1 MLWEVPCVS
10 GRRVGDGCAVWS
22 GTRAWQGS
30 GRGRSGAVGGEDR
43 AARRG
48 RARPRRAAVRVLR
61 AGAGRGLAGSGDVA
75 GAAAASGRC
84 AGGRARQDRGRVLRL
99 RGEPHAAVGE
109 ASAGRGFGGG
119 AGGSGPGVGRD
130 RDRGVRAGVLREP
143 VRVDGAAVRALR
155 GLAVDAG
162 GGRPCRLARRGSRAD
177 DARAG
182 LVVEAGDYPDQ
193 DPGPYRDGRADPGAG
208 PVPGWPAAVRVPA
221 RGCGAAPEQGARR
234 VGQAGAPPRAGPGDS
249 SGGAVD
255 VRAAA
260 GRAQR
265 CQDHPGA
272 ERRRCPV
279 PVRGGPG
286 TEPAPDGRGVDAA
299 DSGGDPGQ
307 PAVYGAA
314 GAEPAAHRLRSG
326 RPR

>member
-1 MLWEVPCVS
+1 MAAPF
-10 GRRVGDGCAVWS
+10 
-22 GTRAWQGS
+22 
-30 GRGRSGAVGGEDR
+30 DR
-43 AARRG
+43 E
-48 RARPRRAAVRVLR
+48 P
-61 AGAGRGLAGSGDVA
+61 GAGRGAGGDALVLWAERTGLRGGGVPGRGGLRFAFYGRVPAEDWQDPVTSRARKRHQADVLVA
-75 GAAAASGRC
+75 GHGKIVAGFFDSG
-84 AGGRARQDRGRVLRL
+84 
-99 RGEPHAAVGE
+99 GEPHAAVGE